1 MDSSTVL
8 FQVSRFEDQQWRL
21 GPESRMV
28 LSLGSGEQF
37 ADFIIAEALPK
48 SERTGLGR
56 YGLAAGGFNTSSK
69 PTRKAALMTSLNG
82 L

>member
-1 MDSSTVL
+1 
-8 FQVSRFEDQQWRL
+8 
-21 GPESRMV
+21 MV